1 MAVISPR
8 MVAHEP
14 DWALYRTFLAV
25 IRHGS
30 LSAAA
35 RALQST
41 QPTVGRQIEVLEAAL
56 EASLFT
62 RSPKGLVPT
71 AAALNL
77 VPHVEA
83 MGSAAE
89 AVRRA
94 SSADAQDEVGTIRL
108 TMGELMGLEV
118 LPPILAD
125 FSFRYPRIKLE
136 LSLTNRNEDL
146 LRRDAD
152 IAIRMMRPTQKDL
165 AIKKVG
171 SLELGLYAHRRY
183 LDMFGE
189 PATVADLA
197 DHRAIGFDRDL
208 TPLLASGPGA
218 VRLSRADFSVRTDNI
233 GAQMAALRSGLGIGV
248 CQINIARRD
257 ADLIRVLEDQVS
269 FRREVWLAVHSSAKG
284 TRRIRLLF
292 DHLARGLSDYVRGA
306 QSP

>member
-1 MAVISPR
+1 MASR
-8 MVAHEP
+8 DP
-14 DWALYRTFLAV
+14 DWTLYRTFLAV

-35 RALQST
+35 RALKST
-41 QPTVGRQIEVLEAAL
+41 QPTVGRQIELLEAAL
-56 EASLFT
+56 GASLFT

-125 FSFRYPRIKLE
+125 FGFRYPQIKLE

-152 IAIRMMRPTQKDL
+152 IAVRMMRPTQKDL
-165 AIKKVG
+165 VIKKVG
-171 SLELGLYAHRRY
+171 SVELGLYAHRRF
-183 LDMFGE
+183 LKVFGT
-189 PATVADLA
+189 PVNTAAIK
-197 DHRAIGFDRDL
+197 DHRAIGFDKDL
-208 TPLLASGPGA
+208 TPILASGPAAAQFG
-218 VRLSRADFSVRTDNI
+218 REDFAVRTDSI
-233 GAQMAALRSGLGIGV
+233 GAQMAALRCGLGIGACHV
-248 CQINIARRD
+248 NIAKRD
-257 ADLIRVLEDQVS
+257 TDLVRVLENQVF
-269 FRREVWLAVHSSAKG
+269 FRREVWLAMHSSAKA
-284 TRRIRLLF
+284 TRRIKLLF
-292 DHLARGLSDYVRGA
+292 DHLARGLTRYVRGTD
-306 QSP
+306 